1 MPDEEEPK
9 ENVSSDRA
17 ASIYAEFLAR
27 IESGEG
33 SDIAELYQRC
43 PELESE
49 LQGLHQAHMRAAA
62 ALSKLHLAGP
72 LVERIKGRFGPEVDP
87 EITLEIES
95 GRGSDFSSDV
105 VRRLASRPGS
115 FGRYRIK
122 GEFERGGMGAILRVW
137 DEDLRRHLAMKVML
151 GKADPDAP
159 GDTPKMNTRA
169 LGRFLEEAQV
179 TGQLDHPGIVPVH
192 ELGLTPEGRMYFTMK
207 LVKGRTLRQILGLL
221 AKGEEE
227 WTQARTLNVVLKVC
241 EAVSYAHAKNVLHRD
256 LKPANIMVGRFGEV
270 YVMDWGLAK
279 IIGRRDEKDIRIREE
294 PEATE
299 LGPEGQEKVEID
311 PEIPLYTMDG
321 DVVGTP
327 AYMSPEQ
334 ADGRVDELSPQ
345 SDIYSI
351 GAILY
356 HLISGR
362 MPYAGGARRIDNYII
377 WRRVKAGSLDSLST
391 LAPGAPPELVSIC
404 EKAMMRNPLERY
416 SSVRELAEELQA
428 YLEGRVVPAH
438 RTGLAIELRKWVER
452 NRLAAGALAAAVLL
466 LLGGSATVYGVQ
478 SSKLRAVETEQAQT
492 LAASKRAKELAEAA
506 AASEAAALAQQKE
519 NLVLQADYAIENAN
533 LEEVEVLMAEFRGLA
548 PEDFLP
554 HLVLARGYSQYLR
567 TAEAERELHRARDKG
582 YVADVPD
589 PNDARGL
596 YLRGL
601 ALVIERDPAE
611 RGEAIRCLGE
621 AIRLDTQVRAAYF
634 PLYSLHKESGDLVA
648 AEAALAAFQ
657 EILATGDDYYDV
669 VDAIRAELQGRY
681 QDAVDVLLKTER
693 EVGEERAVE
702 LRLSRI
708 LGRLYLALAS
718 EGAGGRPSAVNLDA
732 ADERLQAAVASV
744 PSDAASW
751 ANLGLLEVRRFWLD
765 PAAETADDHLRR
777 ALEAGRRAILEYPQ
791 LAPGHRVILN
801 ALVFMATRTFDPGGP
816 DFELFEEAR
825 EVAGKLRALDPRHPS
840 LDLMEAEIDFH
851 LGMHA
856 EVMGD
861 NDRVEELYRRS
872 VSLNPNQVL
881 PRFWLAQRAFLRE
894 DFEASLEQLQAAR
907 SVLSRYAD
915 EDVVRA
921 LPDVFRIKVH
931 VWTLGAAG
939 RVPTP
944 EAIEIG
950 LDARD
955 DIEAALES
963 GLEVETIDLLN
974 YVEFLATSPSPE
986 LRDCEGAELVF
997 ENYSLGERLRGSLD
1011 EDSVRAVEAAL
1022 RDCE

>member
-1 MPDEEEPK
+1 MPDEEEPQ

-17 ASIYAEFLAR
+17 ASVYAEYLAR
-27 IESGEG
+27 RESGEG
-33 SDIAELYQRC
+33 SDFAELYQRC

-49 LQGLHQAHMRAAA
+49 LRSLHQAHLRAAA
-62 ALSKLHLAGP
+62 ALNKLHLAGS

-87 EITLEIES
+87 GITLEVES

-105 VRRLASRPGS
+105 VRRLANRPGS
-115 FGRYRIK
+115 FGRYQIK

-151 GKADPDAP
+151 GKADPEAP
-159 GDTPKMNTRA
+159 GASPKMNTRA

-221 AKGEEE
+221 AKDEEG
-227 WTQARTLNVVLKVC
+227 WTQTRTLHVVLKVC
-241 EAVSYAHAKNVLHRD
+241 EAVSYAHAKNVIHRD
-256 LKPANIMVGRFGEV
+256 LKPANIMVGRYGEV

-279 IIGRRDEKDIRIREE
+279 IIGRKDEKDVRIREE
-294 PEATE
+294 PDATE
-299 LGPEGQEKVEID
+299 LRPEGQEKVEVD

-334 ADGRVDELSPQ
+334 ADGRIDELSPQ

-351 GAILY
+351 GALLY
-356 HLISGR
+356 HLICGR
-362 MPYAGGARRIDNYII
+362 MPYAGGARRLDNYII
-377 WRRVKAGSLDSLST
+377 WRRVKAGNLDSLST
-391 LAPGAPPELVSIC
+391 LAPSAPPELVSIC

-416 SSVRELAEELQA
+416 SSVKELAGELQA
-428 YLEGRVVPAH
+428 YLEGRVVQAH
-438 RTGLAIELRKWVER
+438 RTGPAIELRKWVER
-452 NRLAAGALAAAVLL
+452 NRLAAGALAAAVLFL
-466 LLGGSATVYGVQ
+466 LVGSATVYLVQ
-478 SSKLRAVETEQAQT
+478 RSKLRAIETEQAQT
-492 LAASKRAKELAEAA
+492 LAASQRAKQLAEAA
-506 AASEAAALAQQKE
+506 AASAATALEQKKE
-519 NLVLQADYAIENAN
+519 NLVIQADYAIENAH
-533 LEEVEVLMAEFRGLA
+533 LEEVEVLMAEYRGLA

-567 TAEAERELHRARDKG
+567 TAEAEKELHKARGKG
-582 YVADVPD
+582 YEADAPD

-611 RGEAIRCLGE
+611 RSEAIRCFSE
-621 AIRLDTQVRAAYF
+621 AIRLDTRGRAAYF

-657 EILATGDDYYDV
+657 KILATGDDYYDV
-669 VDAIRAELQGRY
+669 VGAIRAELQGRF
-681 QDAVDVLLKTER
+681 QDAIDMLLETEQG
-693 EVGEERAVE
+693 VGEERAAE
-702 LRLSRI
+702 LRLNRI

-718 EGAGGRPSAVNLDA
+718 GGAGRRPSGVHLDA

-751 ANLGLLEVRRFWLD
+751 ANLGSLEVRRYWLD
-765 PAAETADDHLRR
+765 PGAETAGDHLQR
-777 ALEAGRRAILEYPQ
+777 ALEFGRRAVLEYPQ
-791 LAPGHRVILN
+791 LAPGHRIILN
-801 ALVFMATRTFDPGGP
+801 ALVFMATRAFDPRDP
-816 DFELFEEAR
+816 DLELFEEAQ
-825 EVAGKLRALDPRHPS
+825 EVAGELRAQDPEHPS

-856 EVMGD
+856 EAMGD
-861 NDRVEELYRRS
+861 SDRVEELYRHS

-881 PRFWLAQRAFLRE
+881 PRYWLAQREYVRE
-894 DFEASLEQLQAAR
+894 DFEASFEQLRAAR
-907 SVLSRYAD
+907 SVLSRYAH
-915 EDVVRA
+915 EGVVRK
-921 LPDVFRIKVH
+921 LPDAFRIKVH
-931 VWTLGAAG
+931 IWTLGAAG
-939 RVPTP
+939 RVQTP

-955 DIEAALES
+955 DIEAALET

-986 LRDCEGAELVF
+986 LRDCEEAELVF
-997 ENYSLGERLRGSLD
+997 ETYSLAERLRGSPN